1 MKIFLEENGGLT
13 ELKER
18 TYRDREID
26 CEGESTLQERI
37 EKYPKLIP
45 SEDINPDNPPD
56 FIVLKREASVP
67 GIGSIDLLLSDQDGI
82 LTILETKLA
91 DNPEITREVVGQVL
105 EYAAH
110 ESLEWDVERVLQEA

>member
-1 MKIFLEENGGLT
+1 M
-13 ELKER
+13 
-18 TYRDREID
+18 
-26 CEGESTLQERI
+26 
-37 EKYPKLIP
+37 
-45 SEDINPDNPPD
+45 
-56 FIVLKREASVP
+56 P

-110 ESLEWDVERVLQEA
+110 ESLEWDVKRVLQEA